1 MPPIKMPHMTSH
13 SPFAAI
19 IFLLTLGG
27 AMVLRVM
34 STVPLADELNP
45 DWIALVLIYWCIALP
60 ERFGVFTAFVVGLL
74 TDVLTGCLLGQ
85 YALIYVLICYF
96 SIMEH
101 RRLRQFPLLQQCLF
115 VMLCLFAERSVIFG
129 FEIMQASANRL
140 PFSFWYPVVSGVVAW
155 PVVFFALRAIR
166 VLARIS

>member
-1 MPPIKMPHMTSH
+1 MPSH
-13 SPFAAI
+13 SPYSALVFV
-19 IFLLTLGG
+19 LTLGV
-27 AMVLRVM
+27 AMVFRVM
-34 STVPLADELNP
+34 SMFPAADVLNP

-85 YALIYVLICYF
+85 YALIYVLISYF
-96 SIMEH
+96 SIMQH
-101 RRLRQFPLLQQCLF
+101 RRLRQFPLVQQCLF
-115 VMLCLFAERSVIFG
+115 VMLCLFGERSLIFG
-129 FEIMQASANRL
+129 MEIMQAAANRL
-140 PFSFWYPVVSGVVAW
+140 PLSFWYPIITGALAW